1 MYWSFLAA
9 ILTQQAL
16 GQQPAII
23 NAPHSPPVDASETVP
38 RDVSSFSIESSTFV
52 DYAGNASHP
61 NEFSRALLTNLK
73 DTTGVFPRIRIGG
86 TTQ

>member
-16 GQQPAII
+16 GQQPATI
-23 NAPHSPPVDASETVP
+23 NVPQSPPVDASETVP

-61 NEFSRALLTNLK
+61 NEFSRALLANLK
-73 DTTGVFPRIRIGG
+73 DTTGIFPRIRVGG